1 MSFIDFLL
9 WCVRASLL
17 LSFLIPFHSYLNMTP
32 LSWYITI
39 SVHLL
44 ISLVAFISWSINFR
58 QHVLIT
64 FFLWGYSHLYP
75 TLYTLVSCGRLC
87 WEITTLTQQQKNL
100 SDSGLFLTRVTG
112 HALLLLSSLFWEP
125 GIRAHLRPAILTRE
139 RTEQWQNLTMPL
151 KMSAQA
157 QPVSLPL
164 TQLARVSHMAKPDNV
179 GQGRK

>member
-1 MSFIDFLL
+1 
-9 WCVRASLL
+9 
-17 LSFLIPFHSYLNMTP
+17 MTP

-39 SVHLL
+39 SVSLL

-64 FFLWGYSHLYP
+64 YITWGGYSHLYP

-87 WEITTLTQQQKNL
+87 WEITTLKQQQKNL
-100 SDSGLFLTRVTG
+100 NDSGLFLTHVTC
-112 HALLLLSSLFWEP
+112 HALLRLFSLFWEP
-125 GIRAHLRPAILTRE
+125 GRRAHLRPAVLMRE
-139 RTEQWQNLTMPL
+139 RKERWQNFTKPL

-157 QPVSLPL
+157 QHMSLPL
-164 TQLARVSHMAKPDNV
+164 TQLAKVSHMAKPDNV